1 MTAIKDLSFVTII
14 GVDGFNLVHGLVEK
28 IKRENIQLT
37 KERFMPGVEHRI
49 TVGDKVY
56 HIRAYYSKDGKSID
70 KLTVKEYQVQ
80 S

>member
-1 MTAIKDLSFVTII
+1 MTVIKDLSFVTII
-14 GVDGFNLVHGLVEK
+14 GVEGFELIHGLVNK
-28 IKRENIQLT
+28 IKKEDIQLT
-37 KERFMPGVEHRI
+37 RSRFMPGVEHRI
-49 TVGDKVY
+49 TVGEKVY